1 MKDFCSVFSPLKCS
15 KWIFDGLNP
24 KWGAFKN
31 TLWFFFFFSG
41 PHLSWFFWSS
51 HSPLGFSELATIM
64 ASSSHYCPY
73 CGRNS
78 VCLLTYHI
86 DIHPQ
91 PADDENSGDVM
102 VTGHC
107 HMCGSWLSL
116 NMLMAVAVQTVPQ
129 FCFDFLSIL
138 YGQFPP
144 LLVYFCPQIWNI
156 YNLIIGIISSYYSG
170 LLEIKKLWILM
181 KIYCIFWLEC
191 FFSLSFL
198 QARPCMYLHYLD
210 WSQTIFTCRINLWI
224 LWSFIES
231 AKAHQKILHLI
242 DHSYRC
248 PKWNFEAILVVTWCQ
263 KVLLT
268 FLPATVSPVT
278 SGIWF

>member
-1 MKDFCSVFSPLKCS
+1 
-15 KWIFDGLNP
+15 
-24 KWGAFKN
+24 
-31 TLWFFFFFSG
+31 
-41 PHLSWFFWSS
+41 
-51 HSPLGFSELATIM
+51 M

-156 YNLIIGIISSYYSG
+156 YNLIIGIIS
-170 LLEIKKLWILM
+170 
-181 KIYCIFWLEC
+181 
-191 FFSLSFL
+191 
-198 QARPCMYLHYLD
+198 
-210 WSQTIFTCRINLWI
+210 
-224 LWSFIES
+224 
-231 AKAHQKILHLI
+231 
-242 DHSYRC
+242 
-248 PKWNFEAILVVTWCQ
+248 
-263 KVLLT
+263 
-268 FLPATVSPVT
+268 
-278 SGIWF
+278 